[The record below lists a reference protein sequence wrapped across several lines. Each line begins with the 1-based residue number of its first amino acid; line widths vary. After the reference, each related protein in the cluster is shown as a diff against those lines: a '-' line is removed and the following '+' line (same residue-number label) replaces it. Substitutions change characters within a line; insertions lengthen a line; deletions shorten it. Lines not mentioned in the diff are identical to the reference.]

1 MRLSLLVV
9 AASLKQVSAQD
20 DGSGEDVMKCHKLHN
35 VIGDTPAEPYDTC
48 TQTGSWLEGDATT
61 CFFGYDD
68 SALMGEYAGCGQEI
82 NCREKYNNALARGHV
97 DNNTTTFCIRNISG
111 VTPIDYSMGHE
122 TGSGAAPGSGAGS
135 GMLPGSGENPYGTV
149 PDVHLCCM
157 AITTATAHNDGN
169 LWGDVQGEIGVREIS
184 NIIELIFKYNIEG
197 LILSNTSDKNRED
210 LLDTKKNEK
219 GGLSGKPIQAISSKI
234 IKCFYREINK
244 KIPIIGVGGVD
255 SGASAFDKITSGA
268 NAIQLYTGMV
278 YNGPGVVS
286 EIKKDLISILK
297 KENLKNIRDAVGIN
311 A

>member
-1 MRLSLLVV
+1 MND
-9 AASLKQVSAQD
+9 K
-20 DGSGEDVMKCHKLHN
+20 
-35 VIGDTPAEPYDTC
+35 I
-48 TQTGSWLEGDATT
+48 
-61 CFFGYDD
+61 
-68 SALMGEYAGCGQEI
+68 EI
-82 NCREKYNNALARGHV
+82 NLNEIISFIKRYYYITLATLILSILV
-97 DNNTTTFCIRNISG
+97 LFYSPFEFKNSK
-111 VTPIDYSMGHE
+111 PI
-122 TGSGAAPGSGAGS
+122 
-135 GMLPGSGENPYGTV
+135 
-149 PDVHLCCM
+149 
-157 AITTATAHNDGN
+157 
-169 LWGDVQGEIGVREIS
+169 
-184 NIIELIFKYNIEG
+184 IFKYNIEG

-297 KENLKNIRDAVGIN
+297 KEKIKSISDAVGIN